1 MDPHEDEALDLLGPE
16 SSRNAEDDITVCDN
30 ELTSLLPVIESVDNV
45 PVRKT
50 ADRDSVTIDGLLER
64 TMGSS
69 CTVTTPDH
77 SEPSLEHSS
86 TPVSSSSASVPSH
99 NRDDA
104 YISLSLTSTP
114 ALCDNR
120 DSTQPSAEHSN
131 VPASSGNLEQPAPTT
146 EPSSAAK
153 VHHSSVE
160 SPGAA
165 EPIIILDQDDPPVE
179 PCGTPAPS
187 DDLNPDPSKELS
199 MPASGDQEPSIIT
212 IEPSS
217 PPVPSITPDHHGLS
231 TEPSSASITRGDT
244 DHDDPST
251 ALPPSDQDHP
261 GPPMKSSNAP
271 ALSDSTESSR
281 ELLEGAGGSNPSLSA
296 PALSDGLDHPA
307 PSMEPCGTPPPEQ
320 PGPSMSPFSD
330 LPTPAVLDKPE
341 PIQSSSPPTT
351 YTLDSTEEEE
361 EGDEEDSDCCILSPD
376 EDEPEVLVIT
386 DTESEEEEERQFPG
400 WWEDRLPG
408 DAEADT
414 QIQQNHYFNQVLT
427 GSFPRSSGAVV
438 TATSSG
444 SSRSFQARLN
454 KVGV

>member
-86 TPVSSSSASVPSH
+86 TPVSSSGAPVLSH

-104 YISLSLTSTP
+104 YISLSLASTP
-114 ALCDNR
+114 ALCVNS
-120 DSTQPSAEHSN
+120 DSSQPSAEHSN
-131 VPASSGNLEQPAPTT
+131 VPVPSGNLKQPAPST
-146 EPSSAAK
+146 EPSSAAQ
-153 VHHSSVE
+153 VLHSSVE
-160 SPGAA
+160 SP
-165 EPIIILDQDDPPVE
+165 EPIVILDQDDPPVE

-217 PPVPSITPDHHGLS
+217 PPLPSVSTDHHGLS
-231 TEPSSASITRGDT
+231 TELPSASTTRGDT
-244 DHDDPST
+244 DHGDPST
-251 ALPPSDQDHP
+251 APLPSSDQDHP
-261 GPPMKSSNAP
+261 GPSMKPSNAP
-271 ALSDSTESSR
+271 ALSDSIEP
-281 ELLEGAGGSNPSLSA
+281 LEGAGGSKTSLSA
-296 PALSDGLDHPA
+296 PAFIDGLDHPA

-320 PGPSMSPFSD
+320 PGPSMSPSSG
-330 LPTPAVLDKPE
+330 TPSPAALDKPE

-361 EGDEEDSDCCILSPD
+361 EEEEDSDCCILSPD
-376 EDEPEVLVIT
+376 EEEPEVLVIT

-408 DAEADT
+408 DPETDT
-414 QIQQNHYFNQVLT
+414 QIRQNRCFNQVLT